1 MDRGSSG
8 WRRFVPAVLLGVTA
22 AMAAVVLFGVPLGS
36 VLYLG
41 VPLLCPLMM
50 IGMHGGHRH
59 RGHCADDSRDLH
71 VADEESRSRVRR

>member
-1 MDRGSSG
+1 MDGGSSG

-41 VPLLCPLMM
+41 VLLLCPLMM
-50 IGMHGGHRH
+50 IGMHGDHGHRGNH
-59 RGHCADDSRDLH
+59 AHGPGDPHGADGETPSRL
-71 VADEESRSRVRR
+71 RK